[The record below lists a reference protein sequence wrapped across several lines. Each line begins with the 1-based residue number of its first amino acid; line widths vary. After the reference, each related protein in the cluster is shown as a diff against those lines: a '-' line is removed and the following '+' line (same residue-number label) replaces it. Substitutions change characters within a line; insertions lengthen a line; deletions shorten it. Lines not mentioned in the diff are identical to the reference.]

1 MGESSE
7 HMRSSKL
14 GALIFWGAWFV
25 VPIAMLCVVAAVR
38 GVYPFGAQSF
48 LAEDLVFQYVDFF
61 AWFKRVLA
69 GQESVFYS
77 TACGLGANTWG
88 LYSYYLASPFNLLL
102 PFFDEAHLTLFV
114 FVADALKLG
123 CMQLA
128 AMFYLR
134 RRFDVGRGWSGVLAL
149 GYTWCLWTA
158 TNLRNPMWLD
168 ALILLPLLMWAV
180 WELVRRG
187 RWVPLC
193 LLTTADVVCCWYTA
207 YMTVLFL
214 ILVAILEWWCAECRD
229 ESGEHVPLWRLALRF
244 ARPMLLA
251 LVLCAW
257 TFVPTVMAMLESGG
271 VEETSLL
278 GIIQGIL
285 GAGSPL
291 EMAMKLFTTKPGC
304 FVRGFVPALYD
315 FLRPV
320 PQFYCGVVLM
330 GCFAGFFVSRHV
342 TERVKGGL
350 GVLVAVILASILL
363 TPLQAIWCGFRAP
376 TGFYS
381 RVCVFVAP
389 VLMWAAGWLWQAESG
404 APSGT
409 SRLAGL
415 LGSRVAL
422 GTVCAFVIADLTLG
436 AALAWRTLYC
446 GYSQEYHDGYVA
458 QSAQQISDLEELGG
472 GTWRAD
478 RTFTRAGFAA
488 LNDEM
493 GRGYMGISSYS
504 SAHNQDALD
513 FLSALGY
520 SKPGQISVRY
530 AAPVLSSDA
539 LLGVR
544 YVCSQQPVAGET
556 LLEDVSQVSG
566 GSAYENPYALGLGY
580 LVSGDAT
587 SAALEGGNPF
597 ERQNEL
603 ASALVGP
610 EVKLFRPAVAT
621 EAVADEGTRAW
632 DVTVPAGCLG
642 YAYADVPSGYV
653 DGVMLDVDGVSQQEG
668 WRFQQTLR
676 PFSAVEGGEPG
687 VHRIVMSGIDNKKA
701 VPLEDASCTF
711 YYLDLNALQ
720 SLTDE
725 LGAHQATFD
734 SFSGSGISG
743 TVTADSDGWLM
754 VSVPHEAG
762 WTVTVNGAQVE
773 TRGAFGDA
781 LTLVPVAAGENRFE
795 MTFVSPGFVPGC
807 VVSAAGVLGLAAWA
821 FWRRRRA
828 GA

>member
-7 HMRSSKL
+7 HLRSSKL
-14 GALIFWGAWFV
+14 GALVFWGAWFV
-25 VPIAMLCVVAAVR
+25 VPIAMLCVVTAVR

-180 WELVRRG
+180 WVLVRDG
-187 RWVPLC
+187 RWLPLC
-193 LLTTADVVCCWYTA
+193 LLTAADVVCCWYTA

-214 ILVAILEWWCAECRD
+214 ILLTILEWWCAGRRD
-229 ESGEHVPLWRLALRF
+229 ESGECVPLWRLAMRF

-342 TERVKGGL
+342 TGRVKGGL
-350 GVLVAVILASILL
+350 GVLVAVMLASILL
-363 TPLQAIWCGFRAP
+363 TPLQAIWCGFRVP

-389 VLMWAAGWLWQAESG
+389 VLMWAVGWLWQAESG

-422 GTVCAFVIADLTLG
+422 GTVCAFVVADLTLG
-436 AALAWRTLYC
+436 AVLAWRTLYW

-544 YVCSQQPVAGET
+544 YVCSPLAAAGER
-556 LLEDVSQVSG
+556 LLGDVAQVSG
-566 GSAYENPYALGLGY
+566 AGTYENPYALGLGY
-580 LVSGDAT
+580 LVSGDAADA
-587 SAALEGGNPF
+587 SLDGGNPF
-597 ERQNEL
+597 ERQNQL
-603 ASALVGP
+603 ASALVGHDV
-610 EVKLFRPAVAT
+610 ELFRPV
-621 EAVADEGTRAW
+621 EAEVVEAGEGARAW

-642 YAYADVPSGYV
+642 YAYADVPTGYV

-676 PFSAVEGGEPG
+676 PFAQVEGEVPG
-687 VHRIVMSGIDNKKA
+687 VHRVTMTGIDSKVA

-711 YYLDLNALQ
+711 YCLDLAVLQ
-720 SLTDE
+720 QVTSE
-725 LGAHQATFD
+725 LGGGQATFD
-734 SFSGSGISG
+734 SFSGSGVSG

-781 LTLVPVAAGENRFE
+781 LTLVPVTAGQNSFE
-795 MTFVSPGFVPGC
+795 MTFVSPGLVPGC
-807 VVSAAGVLGLAAWA
+807 AVSVTGAAGLCAWA
-821 FWRRRRA
+821 LWRRRRSR
-828 GA
+828 G

>member
-1 MGESSE
+1 MGERSE
-7 HMRSSKL
+7 HLRSSRL
-14 GALIFWGAWFV
+14 GALVFWGAWFV

-48 LAEDLVFQYVDFF
+48 LAEDLIFQYVDFF

-134 RRFDVGRGWSGVLAL
+134 RRFGVGRGWSGVLAL

-180 WELVRRG
+180 WELVRHG

-193 LLTTADVVCCWYTA
+193 LLTTADIICCWYTA

-214 ILVAILEWWCAECRD
+214 ILLAILEWWCAGCCD
-229 ESGEHVPLWRLALRF
+229 ASGEHVLLWRLALRF
-244 ARPMLLA
+244 ARPMLVA

-285 GAGSPL
+285 GAWSPL
-291 EMAMKLFTTKPGC
+291 GMAMKLFTTKPGC

-330 GCFAGFFVSRHV
+330 GCFAGFYVSRHV
-342 TERVKGGL
+342 TGRVKGGL
-350 GVLVAVILASILL
+350 GVLVAVMLASILL

-422 GTVCAFVIADLTLG
+422 GTVCAFVVADLTLG

-458 QSAQQISDLEELGG
+458 QSAQQISELEGLGG
-472 GTWRAD
+472 CTWRAD

-587 SAALEGGNPF
+587 SAALEGGSPF

-603 ASALVGP
+603 ASALVGH
-610 EVKLFRPAVAT
+610 EVKLFRSAAAT
-621 EAVADEGTRAW
+621 EAVADEGTHAW

-642 YAYADVPSGYV
+642 YAYVDVPSGYV
-653 DGVMLDVDGVSQQEG
+653 DGVMLDVDGVSQHEG

-676 PFSAVEGGEPG
+676 PFSTVEGDEPG
-687 VHRIVMSGIDNKKA
+687 VHRVVMSGIDNKKA
-701 VPLEDASCTF
+701 VPLEDASCAF
-711 YYLDLNALQ
+711 YCLDLNALQ

-734 SFSGSGISG
+734 SFAGSSISG

-781 LTLVPVAAGENRFE
+781 LTLVPVTAGQNSFE

-807 VVSAAGVLGLAAWA
+807 VVSAAGALGLAAWA

>member
-1 MGESSE
+1 MGERSE
-7 HMRSSKL
+7 HLRSSRL
-14 GALIFWGAWFV
+14 GALVFWGAWFV

-38 GVYPFGAQSF
+38 GVYPFGVQSF

-69 GQESVFYS
+69 GRESVFYS

-102 PFFDEAHLTLFV
+102 LLLDQEHLTLFV

-134 RRFDVGRGWSGVLAL
+134 RRFGVGRGWSGVLAL
-149 GYTWCLWTA
+149 GYTWSLWTA

-193 LLTTADVVCCWYTA
+193 LLTTADIICCWYTA
-207 YMTVLFL
+207 YMAVLFL
-214 ILVAILEWWCAECRD
+214 ILLAILEWWCAGCRD
-229 ESGEHVPLWRLALRF
+229 ASGEHVPLWRLALRF
-244 ARPMLLA
+244 ARPMLVA

-278 GIIQGIL
+278 GIIQSIL
-285 GAGSPL
+285 EADSPL
-291 EMAMKLFTTKPGC
+291 GVAMKLFTTKPGC

-315 FLRPV
+315 RLRPV
-320 PQFYCGVVLM
+320 PQFYCGVLLM
-330 GCFAGFFVSRHV
+330 ACFVGFFVSGRV
-342 TERVKGGL
+342 SVRVKKGL
-350 GVLVAVILASILL
+350 GVLVAVMLASILL

-422 GTVCAFVIADLTLG
+422 GAVCAFVVADLTLG
-436 AALAWRTLYC
+436 AALAWRTLYW

-458 QSAQQISDLEELGG
+458 QSAQQISDLEGVDG

-580 LVSGDAT
+580 LVSSDAT
-587 SAALEGGNPF
+587 SAALEGGSPF

-603 ASALVGP
+603 ASALVGH
-610 EVKLFRPAVAT
+610 EVKLFRSAAAT
-621 EAVADEGTRAW
+621 EAVADEGTHAW

-642 YAYADVPSGYV
+642 YAYVDVPSGYV

-676 PFSAVEGGEPG
+676 PFSTVEGGEPG
-687 VHRIVMSGIDNKKA
+687 VHRVVMSGIDNKKA

-734 SFSGSGISG
+734 SFAGSGISG

-773 TRGAFGDA
+773 THGAFGDA
-781 LTLVPVAAGENRFE
+781 PTLVPVAAGENNFE

-807 VVSAAGVLGLAAWA
+807 VVSAAGALGLAAWA
-821 FWRRRRA
+821 LWRRRRA

>member
-7 HMRSSKL
+7 HPRFSKL
-14 GALIFWGAWFV
+14 GALVFWGAWFV

-102 PFFDEAHLTLFV
+102 LLFDQEHLTLFV
-114 FVADALKLG
+114 FAADALKLG

-134 RRFDVGRGWSGVLAL
+134 RRFGVSRGWSGVLAL

-187 RWVPLC
+187 RWLPLC
-193 LLTTADVVCCWYTA
+193 LLTAADVVCCWYTA

-214 ILVAILEWWCAECRD
+214 ILVAILEWWSAECRD

-315 FLRPV
+315 RLRPV
-320 PQFYCGVVLM
+320 PQFYCGVILM

-342 TERVKGGL
+342 TGRVKGGL
-350 GVLVAVILASILL
+350 GVLVAVMLASILL

-422 GTVCAFVIADLTLG
+422 GAVCAFVVADLTLG

-446 GYSQEYHDGYVA
+446 GYSQEYHDGCVA
-458 QSAQQISDLEELGG
+458 QSAQQISDLEGLGG
-472 GTWRAD
+472 CTWRAD

-566 GSAYENPYALGLGY
+566 GSAYESPYALGLGY

-603 ASALVGP
+603 ASALVGH

-621 EAVADEGTRAW
+621 EAVADEGARAW

-687 VHRIVMSGIDNKKA
+687 VHRVVMSGIDNKKA

-725 LGAHQATFD
+725 LGAYQATFD
-734 SFSGSGISG
+734 SFAGSGISG
-743 TVTADSDGWLM
+743 RVTADSDGWLM

-762 WTVTVNGAQVE
+762 WTVTVNGARVE

-781 LTLVPVAAGENRFE
+781 LTLVPVAAGENSFE

-807 VVSAAGVLGLAAWA
+807 VLSAAGALGLAAWA
-821 FWRRRRA
+821 LWRRRRA

>member
-1 MGESSE
+1 MIY
-7 HMRSSKL
+7 HFKKNV
-14 GALIFWGAWFV
+14 IAWLLWFLL
-25 VPIAMLCVVAAVR
+25 PIAMLCAAMAAC
-38 GVYPFGAQSF
+38 GIYPFGAESF
-48 LAEDLVFQYVDFF
+48 LAEDLRYQYVDFF

-69 GQESVFYS
+69 GRESVFYS

-168 ALILLPLLMWAV
+168 ALIPLPLLMWAV

-187 RWVPLC
+187 RWLPLC
-193 LLTTADVVCCWYTA
+193 LLTAADIVCCWYTA

-214 ILVAILEWWCAECRD
+214 ILVAILEWWSAGCRD

-257 TFVPTVMAMLESGG
+257 TFVPTVMAMLETGG

-278 GIIQGIL
+278 GIMQSIL
-285 GAGSPL
+285 GAGSL
-291 EMAMKLFTTKPGC
+291 RKMMSKLFTTTPGC
-304 FVRGFVPALYD
+304 LVRGLVPALYD
-315 FLRPV
+315 RMRPV
-320 PQFYCGVVLM
+320 PQFYCGLVSL
-330 GCFAGFFVSRHV
+330 GCLLGFFASR
-342 TERVKGGL
+342 RVEVRAKRGL
-350 GVLVAVILASILL
+350 GVLIIFMLMSIILS
-363 TPLQAIWCGFRAP
+363 PLQAIWCGFRAP
-376 TGFYS
+376 TGFFS
-381 RVCVFVAP
+381 RVCIFVAP
-389 VLMWAAGWLWQAESG
+389 VVMWSVGWLWRTLDHEAGEPTKLG
-404 APSGT
+404 RIVW
-409 SRLAGL
+409 SRWGVV
-415 LGSRVAL
+415 GC
-422 GTVCAFVIADLTLG
+422 CAFVACDLALG
-436 AALAWRTLYC
+436 AVLAWPTVYC
-446 GYSQEYHDGYVA
+446 DYTQEFHDAYVSQA
-458 QSAQQISDLEELGG
+458 SQQLDDLCRRDP

-478 RTFTRAGFAA
+478 RTFTRAALAA

-493 GRGYMGISSYS
+493 GRGYMGLSSYS

-520 SKPGQISVRY
+520 SRPGQISVRY
-530 AAPVLSSDA
+530 SQPILASDA
-539 LLGVR
+539 FLGVK
-544 YVCSQQPVAGET
+544 YVCSWQSIAGERPLGGIATVAG
-556 LLEDVSQVSG
+556 
-566 GSAYENPYALGLGY
+566 GSTYENPYTLGLGY
-580 LVSGDAT
+580 QVSNDAVN
-587 SAALEGGNPF
+587 AKLEGENPF
-597 ERQNEL
+597 ERQNRF
-603 ASALVGP
+603 ASALCGH
-610 EVKLFRPAVAT
+610 EVNLFVPAQADEVAT
-621 EAVADEGTRAW
+621 DAGSYAW
-632 DVTVPAGCLG
+632 DVSVPAGCIG
-642 YAYADVPSGYV
+642 YAYADVPAGYADGVLFGV
-653 DGVMLDVDGVSQQEG
+653 DGQVQQDGWQ
-668 WRFQQTLR
+668 FQQGAR
-676 PFSAVEGGEPG
+676 PFDCVEGADGG
-687 VHRIVMSGIDNKKA
+687 THRVTMASNLKSRKP
-701 VPLEDASCTF
+701 VPADLVKCTF
-711 YYLDLNALQ
+711 YYLDLSVLQ
-720 SLTDE
+720 QVRSE
-725 LGAHQATFD
+725 LAGHQATFD

-781 LTLVPVAAGENRFE
+781 LTLVPIAAGENNFE

-807 VVSAAGVLGLAAWA
+807 VLSAAGALGLAAWA
-821 FWRRRRA
+821 LWRRRRA

>member
-1 MGESSE
+1 MGERSE
-7 HMRSSKL
+7 HLRSSRL
-14 GALIFWGAWFV
+14 GALVFWGAWFV

-38 GVYPFGAQSF
+38 GVYPFGVQSF

-69 GQESVFYS
+69 GRESVFYS

-102 PFFDEAHLTLFV
+102 LLFDQEHLTLFV

-134 RRFDVGRGWSGVLAL
+134 RRFGVGRGWSGVLAL

-193 LLTTADVVCCWYTA
+193 LLTTADIICCWYTA
-207 YMTVLFL
+207 YMAVLFL
-214 ILVAILEWWCAECRD
+214 ILLAILEWWCAGCRD
-229 ESGEHVPLWRLALRF
+229 ASGEHVPLWRLALRF
-244 ARPMLLA
+244 ARPMLVA

-278 GIIQGIL
+278 GIIQSIL
-285 GAGSPL
+285 EADSPL
-291 EMAMKLFTTKPGC
+291 GVAMKLFTTKPGC

-315 FLRPV
+315 RLRPV
-320 PQFYCGVVLM
+320 PQFYCGVLLM
-330 GCFAGFFVSRHV
+330 ACFVGFFVSGRV
-342 TERVKGGL
+342 SVRVKKGL
-350 GVLVAVILASILL
+350 GVLVAVMLASILL

-422 GTVCAFVIADLTLG
+422 GAVCAFVVADLTLG
-436 AALAWRTLYC
+436 AALAWRTLYW

-458 QSAQQISDLEELGG
+458 QSAQQISDLEGVDG

-520 SKPGQISVRY
+520 SKPGQISARY

-587 SAALEGGNPF
+587 SAALEGGSPF

-603 ASALVGP
+603 ASALLGH
-610 EVKLFRPAVAT
+610 EVKLFRPAAAT
-621 EAVADEGTRAW
+621 EAVADEGTHAW
-632 DVTVPAGCLG
+632 DVAVPAGCLG
-642 YAYADVPSGYV
+642 YAYVDVPSGYV

-676 PFSAVEGGEPG
+676 PFFAVEGGEPG
-687 VHRIVMSGIDNKKA
+687 VHRVVMSGIDNKKA
-701 VPLEDASCTF
+701 VPLEDASCAF

-725 LGAHQATFD
+725 LGARQATFD
-734 SFSGSGISG
+734 SFAGSGISG

-762 WTVTVNGAQVE
+762 WTVTVNGVQVE

-781 LTLVPVAAGENRFE
+781 LTLVPVTTGQNSFE

-807 VVSAAGVLGLAAWA
+807 VVSAAGALGLAAWPLR
-821 FWRRRRA
+821 RRRRA

>member
-7 HMRSSKL
+7 HLRSSKL
-14 GALIFWGAWFV
+14 GALVFWGAWFV
-25 VPIAMLCVVAAVR
+25 VPIAMLCVVAAVH

-102 PFFDEAHLTLFV
+102 LLFDQEHLTLFV

-134 RRFDVGRGWSGVLAL
+134 RRFGAGRGWSGVLAL

-187 RWVPLC
+187 RWLPLC
-193 LLTTADVVCCWYTA
+193 LLTAADVVCCWYTA

-214 ILVAILEWWCAECRD
+214 ILLAILEWRCAECRD

-278 GIIQGIL
+278 GIIQSIL
-285 GAGSPL
+285 EADSPL
-291 EMAMKLFTTKPGC
+291 GVAMKLFTTKPGC

-315 FLRPV
+315 RLRPV

-342 TERVKGGL
+342 TGRVKGGL
-350 GVLVAVILASILL
+350 GVLVAVMLASILL

-404 APSGT
+404 APSGA
-409 SRLAGL
+409 SRLAGI

-422 GTVCAFVIADLTLG
+422 GTVCAFVVADMTLG

-458 QSAQQISDLEELGG
+458 QSAQQISDLEGLDG

-544 YVCSQQPVAGET
+544 YVCSQQPVAGEI

-603 ASALVGP
+603 ASALVGH
-610 EVKLFRPAVAT
+610 EVKLFRSAAAT
-621 EAVADEGTRAW
+621 EAVAGEGTHAW
-632 DVTVPAGCLG
+632 DVAVPAGCLG
-642 YAYADVPSGYV
+642 YAYVDVPSGYV

-676 PFSAVEGGEPG
+676 PFSTVEGGEPG
-687 VHRIVMSGIDNKKA
+687 VHRVVMSGIDNKKA

-720 SLTDE
+720 ALTDE
-725 LGAHQATFD
+725 LGAYQATFD

-743 TVTADSDGWLM
+743 AVSADSDGWLM

-781 LTLVPVAAGENRFE
+781 LTLVPVAAGENNFE

-807 VVSAAGVLGLAAWA
+807 VLSAAGAAGLAAWA
-821 FWRRRRA
+821 LWRRRRA

>member
-1 MGESSE
+1 MGEKPE
-7 HMRSSKL
+7 HRRTSKL
-14 GALIFWGAWFV
+14 GALVFWGAWFV
-25 VPIAMLCVVAAVR
+25 VPIAMLCAVAAVR

-134 RRFDVGRGWSGVLAL
+134 RRFGVSRGWSGVLAL

-180 WELVRRG
+180 WELVRCG
-187 RWVPLC
+187 RWLPLC
-193 LLTTADVVCCWYTA
+193 LLTAVDVVCCWYTA

-214 ILVAILEWWCAECRD
+214 ILLTILEWWCAGRRD
-229 ESGEHVPLWRLALRF
+229 AAGERVPLWRLALRF

-257 TFVPTVMAMLESGG
+257 TFVPTVVAMLESGG

-278 GIIQGIL
+278 GIIQSIL
-285 GAGSPL
+285 GAGSLPGAL
-291 EMAMKLFTTKPGC
+291 RKLLTTTPGC
-304 FVRGFVPALYD
+304 LVRGFVPALYD
-315 FLRPV
+315 RLRPV
-320 PQFYCGVVLM
+320 PQFYCGVLLM
-330 GCFAGFFVSRHV
+330 GSFVGLFASSRV
-342 TERVKGGL
+342 PARAKKGL
-350 GVLVAVILASILL
+350 GVLVALMLASILL

-389 VLMWAAGWLWQAESG
+389 VLMWAAGWLWEAESG
-404 APSGT
+404 ALAGA

-422 GTVCAFVIADLTLG
+422 GAACVFAVADLTLG

-446 GYSQEYHDGYVA
+446 GYSQEYNDGFAA
-458 QSAQQISDLEELGG
+458 QAAQQVSDLEDYDDGI
-472 GTWRAD
+472 WRAD

-493 GRGYMGISSYS
+493 CHEYMGLSSYS

-544 YVCSQQPVAGET
+544 YVCSQQPVAGES
-556 LLEDVSQVSG
+556 LLDGVARVSG
-566 GSAYENPYALGLGY
+566 GATYENPYALGLGY
-580 LVSGDAT
+580 LVSGNAWSST
-587 SAALEGGNPF
+587 LEGGSPF

-603 ASALVGP
+603 ASALVGHDV
-610 EVKLFRPAVAT
+610 ELFRPAEAADVAT
-621 EAVADEGTRAW
+621 GDGSRAW
-632 DVTVPAGCLG
+632 DVSVPAGCLG
-642 YAYADVPSGYV
+642 YAYVDVPSGYV

-676 PFSAVEGGEPG
+676 PFAQVEGEDAGT
-687 VHRIVMSGIDNKKA
+687 HRVTMTGIDSKVA
-701 VPLEDASCTF
+701 VPLEDASCSF
-711 YYLDLNALQ
+711 YCLDLAALQ
-720 SLTDE
+720 SLVDE
-725 LGAHQATFD
+725 LGAHQATFG

-762 WTVTVNGAQVE
+762 WTVTVNGSQVE

-781 LTLVPVAAGENRFE
+781 LTLVPVTAGENSFK

-807 VVSAAGVLGLAAWA
+807 VVSAAGVAGLAAWA
-821 FWRRRRA
+821 LWRRRRSRR
-828 GA
+828 

>member
-1 MGESSE
+1 M
-7 HMRSSKL
+7 
-14 GALIFWGAWFV
+14 
-25 VPIAMLCVVAAVR
+25 
-38 GVYPFGAQSF
+38 
-48 LAEDLVFQYVDFF
+48 
-61 AWFKRVLA
+61 
-69 GQESVFYS
+69 
-77 TACGLGANTWG
+77 
-88 LYSYYLASPFNLLL
+88 
-102 PFFDEAHLTLFV
+102 
-114 FVADALKLG
+114 
-123 CMQLA
+123 
-128 AMFYLR
+128 
-134 RRFDVGRGWSGVLAL
+134 
-149 GYTWCLWTA
+149 
-158 TNLRNPMWLD
+158 
-168 ALILLPLLMWAV
+168 
-180 WELVRRG
+180 
-187 RWVPLC
+187 
-193 LLTTADVVCCWYTA
+193 
-207 YMTVLFL
+207 
-214 ILVAILEWWCAECRD
+214 
-229 ESGEHVPLWRLALRF
+229 
-244 ARPMLLA
+244 
-251 LVLCAW
+251 
-257 TFVPTVMAMLESGG
+257 
-271 VEETSLL
+271 
-278 GIIQGIL
+278 
-285 GAGSPL
+285 
-291 EMAMKLFTTKPGC
+291 
-304 FVRGFVPALYD
+304 
-315 FLRPV
+315 
-320 PQFYCGVVLM
+320 
-330 GCFAGFFVSRHV
+330 
-342 TERVKGGL
+342 
-350 GVLVAVILASILL
+350 
-363 TPLQAIWCGFRAP
+363 
-376 TGFYS
+376 
-381 RVCVFVAP
+381 
-389 VLMWAAGWLWQAESG
+389 
-404 APSGT
+404 
-409 SRLAGL
+409 
-415 LGSRVAL
+415 
-422 GTVCAFVIADLTLG
+422 
-436 AALAWRTLYC
+436 
-446 GYSQEYHDGYVA
+446 A
-458 QSAQQISDLEELGG
+458 QSAQQISDLEGLDG

-520 SKPGQISVRY
+520 SKPGQISARY

-566 GSAYENPYALGLGY
+566 GSAYENPYALRLGY

-587 SAALEGGNPF
+587 SAALEGGSPF

-603 ASALVGP
+603 ASALVGH

-642 YAYADVPSGYV
+642 YAYVDVPSGYV

-676 PFSAVEGGEPG
+676 PFFAVEGGEPG
-687 VHRIVMSGIDNKKA
+687 VHRVVMSGIDNKKA

-734 SFSGSGISG
+734 SFSGSGIGG

-781 LTLVPVAAGENRFE
+781 LTLIPVAAGENNFE

-807 VVSAAGVLGLAAWA
+807 VVSAAGALGLAAWSL
-821 FWRRRRA
+821 WRRRRA

>member
-7 HMRSSKL
+7 HLRSSKL
-14 GALIFWGAWFV
+14 GALVFWGAWFV
-25 VPIAMLCVVAAVR
+25 VPIAMLCVVAAVH

-102 PFFDEAHLTLFV
+102 LLFDQEHLTLFV

-134 RRFDVGRGWSGVLAL
+134 RRFGAGRGWSGVLAL

-187 RWVPLC
+187 RWLPLC

-214 ILVAILEWWCAECRD
+214 ILLAILEWRCAECRD

-278 GIIQGIL
+278 GIIQSIL
-285 GAGSPL
+285 EADSPL
-291 EMAMKLFTTKPGC
+291 GVAMKLFTTKPGC

-315 FLRPV
+315 RLRPV

-342 TERVKGGL
+342 TGRVKGGL
-350 GVLVAVILASILL
+350 GVLVAVMLASILL

-404 APSGT
+404 APSGA
-409 SRLAGL
+409 SRLAGI

-422 GTVCAFVIADLTLG
+422 GTVCAFVVADMTLG

-458 QSAQQISDLEELGG
+458 QSAQQISDLEGLDG

-544 YVCSQQPVAGET
+544 YVCSQQPVAGEI

-603 ASALVGP
+603 ASALVGH
-610 EVKLFRPAVAT
+610 EVKLFRSAAAT
-621 EAVADEGTRAW
+621 EAVAGEGTHAW
-632 DVTVPAGCLG
+632 DVAVPAGCLG
-642 YAYADVPSGYV
+642 YAYVDVPSGYV

-676 PFSAVEGGEPG
+676 PFSTVEGGEPG
-687 VHRIVMSGIDNKKA
+687 VHRVVMSGIDNKKA

-725 LGAHQATFD
+725 LGAYQATFD
-734 SFSGSGISG
+734 SFAGSGISG

-762 WTVTVNGAQVE
+762 WTVTVNGVRAE

-781 LTLVPVAAGENRFE
+781 LTLVPVAAGENNFE

>member
-1 MGESSE
+1 MGERSE
-7 HMRSSKL
+7 HLRSSRL
-14 GALIFWGAWFV
+14 GALVFWGAWFV
-25 VPIAMLCVVAAVR
+25 VAIAMLCVVAAVR
-38 GVYPFGAQSF
+38 GVFPFGAQSF
-48 LAEDLVFQYVDFF
+48 LAEDLVYQYVDFF

-102 PFFDEAHLTLFV
+102 PFFDEAHLTLFI

-134 RRFDVGRGWSGVLAL
+134 RRFAVGRGWSGMLAL

-168 ALILLPLLMWAV
+168 ALILL
-180 WELVRRG
+180 
-187 RWVPLC
+187 
-193 LLTTADVVCCWYTA
+193 
-207 YMTVLFL
+207 
-214 ILVAILEWWCAECRD
+214 
-229 ESGEHVPLWRLALRF
+229 
-244 ARPMLLA
+244 
-251 LVLCAW
+251 
-257 TFVPTVMAMLESGG
+257 
-271 VEETSLL
+271 
-278 GIIQGIL
+278 
-285 GAGSPL
+285 
-291 EMAMKLFTTKPGC
+291 
-304 FVRGFVPALYD
+304 
-315 FLRPV
+315 
-320 PQFYCGVVLM
+320 
-330 GCFAGFFVSRHV
+330 
-342 TERVKGGL
+342 
-350 GVLVAVILASILL
+350 
-363 TPLQAIWCGFRAP
+363 TPLQAIGCGFRAP
-376 TGFYS
+376 PGFYS

-404 APSGT
+404 APSGS

-422 GTVCAFVIADLTLG
+422 GTVCAFVVADLTLG

-458 QSAQQISDLEELGG
+458 QSAQQISDLEGLGG
-472 GTWRAD
+472 CTWRAD

-580 LVSGDAT
+580 LVSGDAA
-587 SAALEGGNPF
+587 SAALEGGSPF

-603 ASALVGP
+603 ASALVGH
-610 EVKLFRPAVAT
+610 EVKLFRSAAVT
-621 EAVADEGTRAW
+621 EAVADEGTHAW

-642 YAYADVPSGYV
+642 YAYVDVPSGYV
-653 DGVMLDVDGVSQQEG
+653 DGVMLDVDGASQQEG

-676 PFSAVEGGEPG
+676 PFSTVEGGEPG
-687 VHRIVMSGIDNKKA
+687 VHRVVMSGIENKKA
-701 VPLEDASCTF
+701 VPLEDASCAF

-725 LGAHQATFD
+725 LSARQATFD
-734 SFSGSGISG
+734 SFAGSGISG
-743 TVTADSDGWLM
+743 TATADSGGWLM

-807 VVSAAGVLGLAAWA
+807 VVSAAGALGLAAWA

>member
-1 MGESSE
+1 M
-7 HMRSSKL
+7 
-14 GALIFWGAWFV
+14 
-25 VPIAMLCVVAAVR
+25 
-38 GVYPFGAQSF
+38 
-48 LAEDLVFQYVDFF
+48 
-61 AWFKRVLA
+61 
-69 GQESVFYS
+69 
-77 TACGLGANTWG
+77 
-88 LYSYYLASPFNLLL
+88 
-102 PFFDEAHLTLFV
+102 
-114 FVADALKLG
+114 
-123 CMQLA
+123 
-128 AMFYLR
+128 
-134 RRFDVGRGWSGVLAL
+134 
-149 GYTWCLWTA
+149 
-158 TNLRNPMWLD
+158 
-168 ALILLPLLMWAV
+168 
-180 WELVRRG
+180 
-187 RWVPLC
+187 
-193 LLTTADVVCCWYTA
+193 
-207 YMTVLFL
+207 
-214 ILVAILEWWCAECRD
+214 
-229 ESGEHVPLWRLALRF
+229 
-244 ARPMLLA
+244 
-251 LVLCAW
+251 
-257 TFVPTVMAMLESGG
+257 
-271 VEETSLL
+271 
-278 GIIQGIL
+278 
-285 GAGSPL
+285 
-291 EMAMKLFTTKPGC
+291 
-304 FVRGFVPALYD
+304 
-315 FLRPV
+315 
-320 PQFYCGVVLM
+320 
-330 GCFAGFFVSRHV
+330 
-342 TERVKGGL
+342 
-350 GVLVAVILASILL
+350 
-363 TPLQAIWCGFRAP
+363 
-376 TGFYS
+376 
-381 RVCVFVAP
+381 
-389 VLMWAAGWLWQAESG
+389 
-404 APSGT
+404 
-409 SRLAGL
+409 
-415 LGSRVAL
+415 AL
-422 GTVCAFVIADLTLG
+422 GTVCAFVVADLTLG

-458 QSAQQISDLEELGG
+458 QSAQQISDLEGLGG
-472 GTWRAD
+472 CTWRAD

-488 LNDEM
+488 LNDEI

-556 LLEDVSQVSG
+556 LLEDVSQVNG

-587 SAALEGGNPF
+587 SAVLEGGSPF

-603 ASALVGP
+603 ASALVGH
-610 EVKLFRPAVAT
+610 EVKLFRSAAAT

-642 YAYADVPSGYV
+642 YAYVDVPSGYV

-676 PFSAVEGGEPG
+676 PFSTVEGSEPG
-687 VHRIVMSGIDNKKA
+687 VHRVVMSGMIDNKKA
-701 VPLEDASCTF
+701 VPLEDASCAF

-725 LGAHQATFD
+725 LGARQATFD
-734 SFSGSGISG
+734 SFAGSGISG
-743 TVTADSDGWLM
+743 TVTADSDGWVM

-807 VVSAAGVLGLAAWA
+807 VVSAAGALGLAAWA

>member
-1 MGESSE
+1 MGERSE
-7 HMRSSKL
+7 QMRSSKL

-69 GQESVFYS
+69 GRESVFYS

-102 PFFDEAHLTLFV
+102 LLFDQEHLTLFV

-134 RRFDVGRGWSGVLAL
+134 RRFGASRGWSGVLAL

-180 WELVRRG
+180 WELVRCG
-187 RWVPLC
+187 RWLPLC
-193 LLTTADVVCCWYTA
+193 LLTAADVVCCWYTA

-214 ILVAILEWWCAECRD
+214 ILLAILEWWCAGCRD

-244 ARPMLLA
+244 ARPMLVA

-278 GIIQGIL
+278 GIIQSIL
-285 GAGSPL
+285 GADSPL
-291 EMAMKLFTTKPGC
+291 GVAMKLFTTKPGC

-315 FLRPV
+315 RLRPV
-320 PQFYCGVVLM
+320 PQFYCGVLFM
-330 GCFAGFFVSRHV
+330 ACFVGFFASSRV
-342 TERVKGGL
+342 PARAKRGL
-350 GVLVAVILASILL
+350 GALVAVMMASILL

-389 VLMWAAGWLWQAESG
+389 VLMWAAGWLWAEEVAAGGS
-404 APSGT
+404 T
-409 SRLAGL
+409 RLAGV

-422 GTVCAFVIADLTLG
+422 GFVCALAVVDLTLG

-446 GYSQEYHDGYVA
+446 GYSQEYHDGYAA
-458 QSAQQISDLEELGG
+458 QAAQQVSDLKDRDD

-493 GRGYMGISSYS
+493 CHEYMGLSSYS

-520 SKPGQISVRY
+520 SKPRQISVRY
-530 AAPVLSSDA
+530 AQPILASDA

-544 YVCSQQPVAGET
+544 YVCSQQPAAGES
-556 LLEDVSQVSG
+556 LLDDVARVSG
-566 GSAYENPYALGLGY
+566 GATYENPYALGLGY
-580 LVSGDAT
+580 LVSGDVA
-587 SAALEGGNPF
+587 SASLEGGNPF

-603 ASALVGP
+603 ASALVGHDV
-610 EVKLFRPAVAT
+610 ELFRPVDASEVA
-621 EAVADEGTRAW
+621 ADGGSRAW

-642 YAYADVPSGYV
+642 YAYVDVPSGYV

-676 PFSAVEGGEPG
+676 PFAQVEGEDAGL
-687 VHRIVMSGIDNKKA
+687 HRVTMTGIDTRNA
-701 VPLEDASCTF
+701 VPLVDASCTF
-711 YYLDLNALQ
+711 YYLDLSVLRQ
-720 SLTDE
+720 VTSE
-725 LGAHQATFD
+725 LAGHQATFD

-762 WTVTVNGAQVE
+762 WTVTVNGTQVE

-781 LTLVPVAAGENRFE
+781 LTLVPVTAGQNCFE
-795 MTFVSPGFVPGC
+795 MTFVSPGFAPGC
-807 VVSAAGVLGLAAWA
+807 AVSAAGMAGLCAWA
-821 FWRRRRA
+821 LWRRRRSR
-828 GA
+828 G

>member
-1 MGESSE
+1 MGERSE
-7 HMRSSKL
+7 HLRSSRL
-14 GALIFWGAWFV
+14 GALVFWGAWFV

-128 AMFYLR
+128 AMFYLQ
-134 RRFDVGRGWSGVLAL
+134 RRFGVGRGWSGVLAL

-180 WELVRRG
+180 WELVRHG

-193 LLTTADVVCCWYTA
+193 LLMAADVVCCWYTA

-214 ILVAILEWWCAECRD
+214 ILVAILEWWCAGCRD
-229 ESGEHVPLWRLALRF
+229 ESGERIPLWRLALRF

-278 GIIQGIL
+278 GIIQSIL
-285 GAGSPL
+285 GGDSPL
-291 EMAMKLFTTKPGC
+291 GVAMKLFTTKPGC

-315 FLRPV
+315 CLRPV
-320 PQFYCGVVLM
+320 PQFYCGVLLM
-330 GCFAGFFVSRHV
+330 GCFLGFFVSG
-342 TERVKGGL
+342 RVPARAKRGL
-350 GVLVAVILASILL
+350 GMLVAVMMASILL

-389 VLMWAAGWLWQAESG
+389 VLMWAAGWLWAEEVAAGGS
-404 APSGT
+404 
-409 SRLAGL
+409 SRLAGV
-415 LGSRVAL
+415 LGSRMAL
-422 GTVCAFVIADLTLG
+422 GGVCALAVVDLTLG

-446 GYSQEYHDGYVA
+446 GYSQEYHDGYAA
-458 QSAQQISDLEELGG
+458 QAAQQVFGLKDRDD

-493 GRGYMGISSYS
+493 CHEYMGLSSYS
-504 SAHNQDALD
+504 SAHNQGALD

-530 AAPVLSSDA
+530 AQPILASDA
-539 LLGVR
+539 VLGVR
-544 YVCSQQPVAGET
+544 YVCSQQPAAGER
-556 LLEDVSQVSG
+556 LLGDVAQVSG
-566 GSAYENPYALGLGY
+566 AGTYENPYALGLGY
-580 LVSGDAT
+580 LVSGDAAEA
-587 SAALEGGNPF
+587 SLDGGNPF
-597 ERQNEL
+597 ERQNQL
-603 ASALVGP
+603 ASALVGHDV
-610 EVKLFRPAVAT
+610 ELFRPAEA
-621 EAVADEGTRAW
+621 EAVEAGEGARAW

-642 YAYADVPSGYV
+642 YAYADVPTGYV
-653 DGVMLDVDGVSQQEG
+653 DGVMLDVGGASQQEG

-676 PFSAVEGGEPG
+676 PFAQVEGEVPG
-687 VHRIVMSGIDNKKA
+687 VHRVTMTGIDSKVA

-711 YYLDLNALQ
+711 YCLDLSVLQ
-720 SLTDE
+720 QVTSE
-725 LGAHQATFD
+725 LAGHQATFD

-773 TRGAFGDA
+773 TRGAFGNA
-781 LTLVPVAAGENRFE
+781 LTLVPVTAGQNSFE
-795 MTFVSPGFVPGC
+795 MTFVSPGLVPGC
-807 VVSAAGVLGLAAWA
+807 AVSAVGAAGLCAWA
-821 FWRRRRA
+821 LWRRRRSR
-828 GA
+828 G

>member
-7 HMRSSKL
+7 HPRFSKL
-14 GALIFWGAWFV
+14 GALVFWGAWFV

-134 RRFDVGRGWSGVLAL
+134 RRFGAGRGWSGVLAL

-187 RWVPLC
+187 RWLPLC
-193 LLTTADVVCCWYTA
+193 LLTAADVVCCWYTA

-278 GIIQGIL
+278 GIIQSIL
-285 GAGSPL
+285 EADSPL
-291 EMAMKLFTTKPGC
+291 GVAMKLFTTKPGC

-315 FLRPV
+315 RLRPV
-320 PQFYCGVVLM
+320 PQFYCGVLLM
-330 GCFAGFFVSRHV
+330 ACFVGFFVSGRV
-342 TERVKGGL
+342 SVRVKKGL
-350 GVLVAVILASILL
+350 GVLVAVMLASILL

-389 VLMWAAGWLWQAESG
+389 VLIWAAGWLWQAESG

-422 GTVCAFVIADLTLG
+422 GAVCAFVVADLTLG

-446 GYSQEYHDGYVA
+446 GYSQEYHDGYVT
-458 QSAQQISDLEELGG
+458 QSAQQISDLEGLDGC
-472 GTWRAD
+472 TWRAD

-493 GRGYMGISSYS
+493 GRGYMGIPSYS

-566 GSAYENPYALGLGY
+566 GSAYESPYALGLGY

-603 ASALVGP
+603 ASALVGH
-610 EVKLFRPAVAT
+610 EVKLFRSAAAT
-621 EAVADEGTRAW
+621 EAVADEGTYAW
-632 DVTVPAGCLG
+632 DVTVPAACLG
-642 YAYADVPSGYV
+642 YAYVDVPSGYV

-687 VHRIVMSGIDNKKA
+687 VHRVVMSGIDNKKA

-743 TVTADSDGWLM
+743 RVTADSDGWLM

-762 WTVTVNGAQVE
+762 WTATVNGAQAE

-781 LTLVPVAAGENRFE
+781 LTLVPVAAGENNFE

-807 VVSAAGVLGLAAWA
+807 VVSAAGALGLAAWA
-821 FWRRRRA
+821 LWRRRRA

>member
-1 MGESSE
+1 
-7 HMRSSKL
+7 MRSSKL

-25 VPIAMLCVVAAVR
+25 APIAMLCVVAAVR

-102 PFFDEAHLTLFV
+102 LLFDQEHLTLFV

-123 CMQLA
+123 CMQIA

-134 RRFDVGRGWSGVLAL
+134 RRFGVSRGWSGVLAL

-180 WELVRRG
+180 WELVRDG
-187 RWVPLC
+187 RWLPLC
-193 LLTTADVVCCWYTA
+193 LLTAADVVCCWYTA

-214 ILVAILEWWCAECRD
+214 ILLTILEWWCAGRRD
-229 ESGEHVPLWRLALRF
+229 ASGEHVPLWRLALRF
-244 ARPMLLA
+244 ARPMLVA

-278 GIIQGIL
+278 GIIQSIL
-285 GAGSPL
+285 GADSPL
-291 EMAMKLFTTKPGC
+291 GVAMKLFTTKPGC

-315 FLRPV
+315 RLRPV

-330 GCFAGFFVSRHV
+330 GCFVGFFVSRHV
-342 TERVKGGL
+342 TGRVKGGL
-350 GVLVAVILASILL
+350 GVLVAVMLASILL

-389 VLMWAAGWLWQAESG
+389 VLMWAAGWLWAEEVAAGGS
-404 APSGT
+404 
-409 SRLAGL
+409 SRMAGV

-422 GTVCAFVIADLTLG
+422 GAVCALAVVDLTLG

-446 GYSQEYHDGYVA
+446 GYSQEYHDGYAA
-458 QSAQQISDLEELGG
+458 QSAQQVSDLKDRDD

-478 RTFTRAGFAA
+478 RTFTRAGFAS

-493 GRGYMGISSYS
+493 CHEYMGLSSYS

-530 AAPVLSSDA
+530 AQPILASDA

-544 YVCSQQPVAGET
+544 YVCSQQPAAGES
-556 LLEDVSQVSG
+556 LLDDVAQVSG
-566 GSAYENPYALGLGY
+566 GATYENPYALGLGY
-580 LVSGDAT
+580 LVSGDAADA
-587 SAALEGGNPF
+587 SLDGGNPF

-603 ASALVGP
+603 ASALVGHDV
-610 EVKLFRPAVAT
+610 ELFRPVDASEVAT
-621 EAVADEGTRAW
+621 DDGSRAW

-642 YAYADVPSGYV
+642 YAYVDVPSGYV

-676 PFSAVEGGEPG
+676 PFAQVEGQDAG
-687 VHRIVMSGIDNKKA
+687 VHRVAMAGIDTKKA
-701 VPLEDASCTF
+701 VPLGDASCTF
-711 YYLDLNALQ
+711 YYLDLSVLRQ
-720 SLTDE
+720 VTSE
-725 LGAHQATFD
+725 LAGHQATFD

-762 WTVTVNGAQVE
+762 WTVTVNGTQVE

-781 LTLVPVAAGENRFE
+781 LTLVPVTAGQNSFE
-795 MTFVSPGFVPGC
+795 MTFVSPGLVPGC
-807 VVSAAGVLGLAAWA
+807 AVSAAGMAGLCARAL
-821 FWRRRRA
+821 WRRRRSR
-828 GA
+828 G

>member
-1 MGESSE
+1 MIY
-7 HMRSSKL
+7 HFKKNV
-14 GALIFWGAWFV
+14 IAWLLWFLL
-25 VPIAMLCVVAAVR
+25 PIAMLCAATAAC
-38 GVYPFGAQSF
+38 GIYPFGAESF
-48 LAEDLVFQYVDFF
+48 LAEDLRYQYIDFF

-102 PFFDEAHLTLFV
+102 LLFDQEHLTLFV

-134 RRFDVGRGWSGVLAL
+134 RRFGAGRGWSGVLAL

-187 RWVPLC
+187 RWLPLC
-193 LLTTADVVCCWYTA
+193 LLTAADVVCCWYTA

-214 ILVAILEWWCAECRD
+214 ILLAILEWWCAGCSD
-229 ESGEHVPLWRLALRF
+229 ESGERVPLWRLALRF

-278 GIIQGIL
+278 GIIQSIL
-285 GAGSPL
+285 GAGSL
-291 EMAMKLFTTKPGC
+291 RKMVSKLFTTTPGC
-304 FVRGFVPALYD
+304 LVRGLVPALYD
-315 FLRPV
+315 GMRPV
-320 PQFYCGVVLM
+320 PQFYCGLVSL
-330 GCFAGFFVSRHV
+330 GCLVGFFASRGV
-342 TERVKGGL
+342 EARTKKGL
-350 GVLVAVILASILL
+350 GVLIAVMFASIVLS
-363 TPLQAIWCGFRAP
+363 PLQAIWCGFRAP
-376 TGFYS
+376 TGFFS
-381 RVCVFVAP
+381 RVCIFVAP
-389 VLMWAAGWLWQAESG
+389 VVMWAAGWLWGVVSLDDGNATRLGRIVRSRWG
-404 APSGT
+404 AVGC
-409 SRLAGL
+409 
-415 LGSRVAL
+415 
-422 GTVCAFVIADLTLG
+422 CAFVACDLVLG
-436 AALAWRTLYC
+436 AVLAWPTIYC
-446 GYSQEYHDGYVA
+446 GYTQEFHDTYLSQA
-458 QSAQQISDLEELGG
+458 SQQLDDLGRRDQ

-478 RTFTRAGFAA
+478 RTFTRAALAA

-493 GRGYMGISSYS
+493 GCGYMGLSSYS

-520 SKPGQISVRY
+520 SRPGQISMRY
-530 AAPVLSSDA
+530 SQPILVSDA

-544 YVCSQQPVAGET
+544 YACSQQPLAGESLLDDVAAVAG
-556 LLEDVSQVSG
+556 
-566 GSAYENPYALGLGY
+566 GSIYENPYALGLGY
-580 LVSGDAT
+580 LASGDA
-587 SAALEGGNPF
+587 ADARLNGLNPF
-597 ERQNEL
+597 ERQNEF
-603 ASALVGP
+603 ASALAGH
-610 EVKLFRPAVAT
+610 ELQLFVPARTSEVAT
-621 EAVADEGTRAW
+621 EDGSYAW
-632 DVTVPAGCLG
+632 DVQVPADCLG
-642 YAYADVPSGYV
+642 YAYADVPAGYADGVLFGV
-653 DGVMLDVDGVSQQEG
+653 DGQVQQDGWQ
-668 WRFQQTLR
+668 FQQGLR
-676 PFSAVEGGEPG
+676 PFGCVEGAGGGTHCVTLASNPKS
-687 VHRIVMSGIDNKKA
+687 RKP
-701 VPLEDASCTF
+701 VPADRVECAF

-734 SFSGSGISG
+734 SFAGSGISG

-807 VVSAAGVLGLAAWA
+807 VVSAAGALGLAAWA
-821 FWRRRRA
+821 FWRRRRV

>member
-1 MGESSE
+1 MGERSE
-7 HMRSSKL
+7 HLRSSRL
-14 GALIFWGAWFV
+14 GALVFWGAWFV
-25 VPIAMLCVVAAVR
+25 VPIAILCVVAAVR

-48 LAEDLVFQYVDFF
+48 LAEDLVYQYVDFF

-102 PFFDEAHLTLFV
+102 PFFDEEHLTLFV

-134 RRFDVGRGWSGVLAL
+134 RRFSVGRGWSGVLAL

-180 WELVRRG
+180 WELVRHG

-193 LLTTADVVCCWYTA
+193 LLTTADIICCWYTA
-207 YMTVLFL
+207 YMAVLFL
-214 ILVAILEWWCAECRD
+214 ILLAILEWWCAGCCD
-229 ESGEHVPLWRLALRF
+229 ASGEHVLLWRLALRF
-244 ARPMLLA
+244 ARPMLVA

-291 EMAMKLFTTKPGC
+291 GMAMKLFTTKPGC

-330 GCFAGFFVSRHV
+330 GCFAGFYVSRHV
-342 TERVKGGL
+342 TGRVKGGL
-350 GVLVAVILASILL
+350 GVLVAVMLASILL

-422 GTVCAFVIADLTLG
+422 GTVCAFVVADLTLG

-458 QSAQQISDLEELGG
+458 QSAQQISDLEGLGG
-472 GTWRAD
+472 CTWRAD

-544 YVCSQQPVAGET
+544 YVCSQQSVAGET

-587 SAALEGGNPF
+587 SAALEEGSPF

-603 ASALVGP
+603 ASALVGH
-610 EVKLFRPAVAT
+610 EVKLFRSAAAT
-621 EAVADEGTRAW
+621 EAVVDEGTRAW
-632 DVTVPAGCLG
+632 DVTVPTGCLG
-642 YAYADVPSGYV
+642 YAYVDVPSGYV

-676 PFSAVEGGEPG
+676 PFSTVERGEPG
-687 VHRIVMSGIDNKKA
+687 VHRVVMSGIDNKKA
-701 VPLEDASCTF
+701 VPLEDASCAF

-734 SFSGSGISG
+734 SFAGSGISG

-807 VVSAAGVLGLAAWA
+807 VVSAAGALGLAAWA